1 MKKGCTVV
9 NEQKVREQEYLDQ
22 TLKQIDL
29 AQLEAQEEIKKSKGS
44 LSDVASGW
52 DDVRVKTSTYSGIVE
67 TAMSIRQQQQ
77 AIAERQSAKS
87 RAEDR
92 YQTLAKQ
99 KQKPYFARIDFLD
112 DAEGNR
118 EKETVYIGLASFA
131 DDDGRFWVYDWRTPV
146 ASIYYDGGLGRVD
159 YMTPAGKQQADVTLK
174 RQFEIEKG
182 VIVTLFDTEEAIGDA
197 MLLNALSG
205 ESTTKMKSIVTTIQK
220 EQNKIIR
227 NTDADLL
234 FVQGAAGSGKTAAIM
249 QRVAYLLYRYRGK
262 LSSGQVVMFS
272 PNQLFNDYVD
282 QVLPELGEQ
291 NLVQLTF
298 YQYASHRLPRFE
310 VQTLE
315 DRFEHNNQNEKIE
328 RLLGS
333 LDMFKAVQ
341 AYAEDLNQTG
351 LKVRNLNFRGNVLL
365 SKEKIQSVY
374 YQYNENYKLSQR
386 LEATQESL
394 IRSLRSQ
401 VGVQMKQDWVEM
413 AIENLSKQEY
423 DEMVGAG
430 QVRLGDDQVNDA
442 GDMTRLHQLGE
453 GPKERTFA
461 SDKQERN
468 FLAKK
473 IVTQALRPLAKRVR
487 RAGFINI
494 NAQFVDLLRNLPN
507 YLNLADYQISETEWS
522 DYVADFLANLKEKK
536 LSLPATTIYLYLY
549 DLITGKHG
557 QREIRY
563 LFIDEIQDYT
573 PFQLAF
579 LKFSF
584 PNAKFTV
591 LGDLNQAIFTQDWA
605 NTLENDFASL
615 FEADKVDFV
624 ELTQTYRSTKQITDF
639 SKGLL
644 TDGKTIEA
652 FNRSGDLPVM
662 KLAKNDDQAV
672 QEVKAQLIQNAQD
685 GEQTAI
691 ITQTLAEATRL
702 AKQLED
708 EKITLIR
715 SENQRL
721 APGAVIL
728 PSYLAKGLEFDA
740 VIVWQAD
747 AAHYQHDD
755 VRRLLYTVTS
765 RAMHRL
771 TLIGAGQLSP
781 MIAALPKNLY
791 QLEDSHAN

>member
-1 MKKGCTVV
+1 MS
-9 NEQKVREQEYLDQ
+9 NEQKVREQEYLDE
-22 TLKQIDL
+22 TLKKIDFSQIQ
-29 AQLEAQEEIKKSKGS
+29 AAEEVKKSSGS
-44 LSDVASGW
+44 LEDVSAAW

-77 AIAERQSAKS
+77 AIQERQSAKH
-87 RAEDR
+87 RAQDR
-92 YQTLAKQ
+92 YKTLAKQ
-99 KQKPYFARIDFLD
+99 KQKPYFARIDFNDL
-112 DAEGNR
+112 AEEGR
-118 EKETVYIGLASFA
+118 EKETVYIGLASFN
-131 DDDGRFWVYDWRTPV
+131 DDDGKFWVYDWRTPV
-146 ASIYYDGGLGRVD
+146 ASIYYDGGLGKVD
-159 YMTPAGKQQADVTLK
+159 YLTPAGPQQADVTLK
-174 RQFEIEKG
+174 RQFEIEDG
-182 VIVTLFDTEEAIGDA
+182 VIVTLFDTEEAIGDQ

-262 LSSGQVVMFS
+262 LNSGQVVMFS

-298 YQYASHRLPRFE
+298 FQYASHRLPRFA

-315 DRFEHNNQNEKIE
+315 ERFEENNKNEKID
-328 RLLGS
+328 RAMGS

-341 AYAEDLNQTG
+341 NYAQHLNKEG
-351 LKVRNLNFRGNVLL
+351 LKVRNLNFRNEPLIT
-365 SKEKIQSVY
+365 KDKIQSVY

-386 LEATQESL
+386 LEATQEAL
-394 IRSLRSQ
+394 MRSLRSQ
-401 VGVQMKQDWVEM
+401 VGIQMKKDWVELE
-413 AIENLSKQEY
+413 IENLSKQEY
-423 DEMVGAG
+423 DELVGAG
-430 QVRLGDDQVNDA
+430 QVRLGDDQVQDA
-442 GDMTRLHQLGE
+442 GDATRRHQLGE
-453 GPKERTFA
+453 GPKERTFD
-461 SDKQERN
+461 SDKAERN

-473 IVTQALRPLAKRVR
+473 IVTSAMRPLAKRVR
-487 RAGFINI
+487 RAGFLNI
-494 NAQFVDLLRNLPN
+494 NAQFADLLRSMPK
-507 YLNLADYQISETEWS
+507 YLDLDKFHISEAEWTA
-522 DYVADFLANLKEKK
+522 YVDMVIEHLKERK
-536 LSLPATTIYLYLY
+536 LSLPATTMYLYLY

-605 NTLENDFASL
+605 SSLEEDFASL
-615 FEADKVDFV
+615 FDQNKVDFV

-639 SKGLL
+639 SKALL
-644 TDGKTIEA
+644 TSGKTIEA
-652 FNRSGDLPVM
+652 FNRGGDVPVM
-662 KLAKNDDQAV
+662 KLTADNDAAIVAAKKQLV
-672 QEVKAQLIQNAQD
+672 QNEAD

-691 ITQTLAEATRL
+691 ITQTLAEAKNL
-702 AKQLED
+702 AKELED

-747 AAHYQHDD
+747 AKHYANTDLS
-755 VRRLLYTVTS
+755 RLLYTVTS

-771 TLIGAGQLSP
+771 TLIGSGEISP
-781 MIAALPKNLY
+781 LIAAVPADLY
-791 QLEDSHAN
+791 QMEDQS

>member
-1 MKKGCTVV
+1 MS

-44 LSDVASGW
+44 LSDVAAGW

-77 AIAERQSAKS
+77 AIQERQSAKS

-99 KQKPYFARIDFLD
+99 KEKPYFARIDFLD
-112 DAEGNR
+112 NAEENR

-146 ASIYYDGGLGRVD
+146 ASIYYDGGLGKVD
-159 YMTPAGKQQADVTLK
+159 YMTPAGKQQAEVTLK
-174 RQFEIEKG
+174 RQFEIEDG
-182 VIVTLFDTEEAIGDA
+182 VIVTLFDTEEAIGDQ

-262 LSSGQVVMFS
+262 LNSGQVVMFS

-298 YQYASHRLPRFE
+298 YQYASHRLPHFE

-315 DRFEHNNQNEKIE
+315 DRFETNNQNEKIE
-328 RLLGS
+328 RMLGS
-333 LDMFKAVQ
+333 LDMFRAVQ
-341 AYAEDLNQTG
+341 AYAKDLNQAG
-351 LKVRNLNFRGNVLL
+351 LKVRNLNFRGEALL
-365 SKEKIQSVY
+365 SKEKIQSIY
-374 YQYNENYKLSQR
+374 YQYNDNYKLSQR

-401 VGVQMKQDWVEM
+401 VGVQMKKEWVEL

-423 DEMVGAG
+423 DELVGAG
-430 QVRLGDDQVNDA
+430 QVRIGDDEINDA
-442 GDMTRLHQLGE
+442 GDLTRRHQLGD

-461 SDKQERN
+461 SDQQERQ

-494 NAQFVDLLRNLPN
+494 NAQFVDLLRALPK
-507 YLNLADYQISETEWS
+507 YLSLSDFAISESEWTA
-522 DYVADFLANLKEKK
+522 YVEDFIQSLKEKK
-536 LSLPATTIYLYLY
+536 LSLPTTTIYLYLY

-605 NTLENDFASL
+605 SSLEDDFASL
-615 FEADKVDFV
+615 FPSDKVDFV

-644 TDGKTIEA
+644 KDGKTIEA
-652 FNRSGDLPVM
+652 FNRNGDVPVM
-662 KLAKNDDQAV
+662 KLADNDEAALKAL
-672 QEVKAQLIQNAQD
+672 KAQLIQND
-685 GEQTAI
+685 DDNEQTAV
-691 ITQTLAEATRL
+691 ITRTLAEAKAL
-702 AKQLED
+702 AKELED

-747 AAHYQHDD
+747 AKHYPSDEL
-755 VRRLLYTVTS
+755 RRLLYTVTS

-771 TLIGAGQLSP
+771 TLLGVGAQSPLIEQLPDS
-781 MIAALPKNLY
+781 LY
-791 QLEDSHAN
+791 RLETVHD

>member
-1 MKKGCTVV
+1 MS
-9 NEQKVREQEYLDQ
+9 NEQKVREQEYLNGV
-22 TLKQIDL
+22 LKKIDL
-29 AQLEAQEEIKKSKGS
+29 AQLEAEAEVKKSNGS
-44 LSDVASGW
+44 LSDVAKAW

-77 AIAERQSAKS
+77 AIQERQSAKS

-92 YQTLAKQ
+92 YKTLAKQ
-99 KQKPYFARIDFLD
+99 KEKPYFARIDFLD
-112 DAEGNR
+112 NAEENR

-146 ASIYYDGGLGRVD
+146 ASIYYDGGLGQVD
-159 YMTPAGKQQADVTLK
+159 YMTPAGKQTADVVLK

-262 LSSGQVVMFS
+262 LNSGQVVMFS

-315 DRFEHNNQNEKIE
+315 DRFEKNKENEKIDH
-328 RLLGS
+328 LLGS

-341 AYAEDLNQTG
+341 AYAQDLNKSG
-351 LKVRNLNFRGNVLL
+351 LKVRNLNFRGEPLL
-365 SKEKIQSVY
+365 SKDKIRSVY

-394 IRSLRSQ
+394 LRSLRSQ
-401 VGVQMKQDWVEM
+401 VGVQMKSDWVEL

-423 DEMVGAG
+423 DELVGAG
-430 QVRLGDDQVNDA
+430 QVRLGDDQINDA

-453 GPKERTFA
+453 GPKERTFS
-461 SDKQERN
+461 SDAAERK

-473 IVTQALRPLAKRVR
+473 IATQALRPLAKRVR

-494 NAQFVDLLRNLPN
+494 NAQFVDLLRKLPH
-507 YLNLADYQISETEWS
+507 YLNLADYQISQQEWEN
-522 DYVADFLANLKEKK
+522 YIEAVIEKVK
-536 LSLPATTIYLYLY
+536 NRQLSLSTTTIYLYLY

-605 NTLENDFASL
+605 SSLEEDFASL
-615 FEADKVDFV
+615 FNPDKVDFV

-644 TDGKTIEA
+644 RDGKTIEA
-652 FNRSGDLPVM
+652 FNRSGDLPTV
-662 KLAKNDDQAV
+662 KVTDTEAAAV
-672 QEVKAQLIQNAQD
+672 AAVKKQLQQNAED

-691 ITQTLAEATRL
+691 ITQTLSEAKALAEAL
-702 AKQLED
+702 KD
-708 EKITLIR
+708 EPITLIR

-747 AAHYQHDD
+747 AAHYSKDD

-771 TLIGAGQLSP
+771 SLIGYGAMSP
-781 MIAALPKNLY
+781 MIEELPDSLY
-791 QLEDSHAN
+791 ILEDDNV

>member
-1 MKKGCTVV
+1 MKKGCTVA
-9 NEQKVREQEYLDQ
+9 NEQKVREQEYLNE
-22 TLKQIDL
+22 TLKKIDL
-29 AQLEAQEEIKKSKGS
+29 AQLEAEAEVKKSNGS
-44 LSDVASGW
+44 LADVSAAW

-77 AIAERQSAKS
+77 AIQERQSAKS

-92 YQTLAKQ
+92 YKTLAKQ
-99 KQKPYFARIDFLD
+99 KDKPYFARIDFLD
-112 DAEGNR
+112 NAEENR

-131 DDDGRFWVYDWRTPV
+131 DDDGHFWVYDWRTPV
-146 ASIYYDGGLGRVD
+146 ASIYYDGGLGKVD
-159 YMTPAGKQQADVTLK
+159 YLTPAGKQTADVTLK

-182 VIVTLFDTEEAIGDA
+182 VIVTLFDTEEAIGDQ

-262 LSSGQVVMFS
+262 LNSGQVVMFS

-315 DRFEHNNQNEKIE
+315 DRFETNKQNEKID

-333 LDMFKAVQ
+333 LDMFRAVQ
-341 AYAEDLNQTG
+341 NYAQDLNKAG
-351 LKVRNLNFRGNVLL
+351 LKVRNLNFRGKVLL
-365 SKEKIQSVY
+365 SKEKIQGIY

-401 VGVQMKQDWVEM
+401 VGVQMKSDWVEL

-442 GDMTRLHQLGE
+442 GDITRRHQLGE
-453 GPKERTFA
+453 GPKERTFS
-461 SDKQERN
+461 SDKEERN

-487 RAGFINI
+487 RSGFINI
-494 NAQFVDLLRNLPN
+494 NAQFVDLLRALPK
-507 YLNLADYQISETEWS
+507 YLNLADFQISQQEWT
-522 DYVADFLANLKEKK
+522 DYIAMVIEQVKNRQ
-536 LSLPATTIYLYLY
+536 LSLSTTTIYLYLY

-605 NTLENDFASL
+605 SSLEEDFASL
-615 FEADKVDFV
+615 FAPEKVDFV

-639 SKGLL
+639 SKALL
-644 TDGKTIEA
+644 KNGKTIEA
-652 FNRSGDLPVM
+652 FNRAGDVPVVKM
-662 KLAKNDDQAV
+662 RQTEAAAIQAAREQLAINEK
-672 QEVKAQLIQNAQD
+672 D

-691 ITQTLAEATRL
+691 ITQTLAEAKRL
-702 AKQLED
+702 AD
-708 EKITLIR
+708 ELKDEPITLIR

-747 AAHYQHDD
+747 ADHYQSDD

-771 TLIGAGQLSP
+771 TLIGAGKESP
-781 MIAALPKNLY
+781 MVAALPKSLY
-791 QLEDSHAN
+791 QLEGNDA

>member
-1 MKKGCTVV
+1 MS
-9 NEQKVREQEYLDQ
+9 NEQKVREQEYLNE
-22 TLKQIDL
+22 TLKKIDL
-29 AQLEAQEEIKKSKGS
+29 AQLEAEAEVKKSKGS
-44 LSDVASGW
+44 LADVSAAW

-77 AIAERQSAKS
+77 AIQERQSAKS

-92 YQTLAKQ
+92 YKTLAKQ
-99 KQKPYFARIDFLD
+99 KDKPYFARIDFLD
-112 DAEGNR
+112 NAEENR

-146 ASIYYDGGLGRVD
+146 ASIYYDGGLGKVD
-159 YMTPAGKQQADVTLK
+159 YMTPAGKQTADVTLK

-262 LSSGQVVMFS
+262 LNSGQVVMFS

-315 DRFEHNNQNEKIE
+315 DRFEKNKQNEKIDH
-328 RLLGS
+328 LLGS
-333 LDMFKAVQ
+333 LDMFRAVQ
-341 AYAEDLNQTG
+341 SYAQDLNQSG
-351 LKVRNLNFRGNVLL
+351 LKVRNLNFRGEVLL

-401 VGVQMKQDWVEM
+401 VGVQMKSDWVEL

-423 DEMVGAG
+423 DELVGAG

-442 GDMTRLHQLGE
+442 GDLTRRHQLGE

-473 IVTQALRPLAKRVR
+473 IATKALRPLAKRVR

-494 NAQFVDLLRNLPN
+494 NAQFVDLLRALPK
-507 YLNLADYQISETEWS
+507 YLNLADFQISSDEWT
-522 DYVADFLANLKEKK
+522 DYIAIVIDQVKERK
-536 LSLPATTIYLYLY
+536 LSLSTTTIYLYLY

-605 NTLENDFASL
+605 SSLEEDFASL
-615 FEADKVDFV
+615 FNPEKVDFV

-639 SKGLL
+639 SKALL
-644 TDGKTIEA
+644 KNGKTIEA
-652 FNRSGDLPVM
+652 FNRSGDLPVVKM
-662 KLAKNDDQAV
+662 AKTEAEAV
-672 QEVKAQLIQNAQD
+672 QAAREQLAVNEGD

-691 ITQTLAEATRL
+691 ITQTLAEAKAL
-702 AKQLED
+702 AEELKD
-708 EKITLIR
+708 EPVTLIR

-747 AAHYQHDD
+747 AAHYQSDD

-771 TLIGAGQLSP
+771 TLIGAGQESP
-781 MIAALPKNLY
+781 MIQALPKSLY
-791 QLEDSHAN
+791 KLEAVDD